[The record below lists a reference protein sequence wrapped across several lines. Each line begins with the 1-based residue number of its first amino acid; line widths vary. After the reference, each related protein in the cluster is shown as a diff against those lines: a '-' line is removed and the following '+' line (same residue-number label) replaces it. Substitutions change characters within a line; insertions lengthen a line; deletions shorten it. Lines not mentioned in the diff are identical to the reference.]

1 METIDSLK
9 KCKQLDNTRVKV
21 EGDDINVFYKLIHQG
36 RTKIWIQN
44 LQDIESTV
52 EFLLSSDCKN

>member
-1 METIDSLK
+1 MFLQI
-9 KCKQLDNTRVKV
+9 NTSGEEQKS
-21 EGDDINVFYKLIHQG
+21 GF
-36 RTKIWIQN
+36 QN

>member
-1 METIDSLK
+1 MFLQI
-9 KCKQLDNTRVKV
+9 NTSG
-21 EGDDINVFYKLIHQG
+21 EEQNL
-36 RTKIWIQN
+36 IQN